1 MAVAKDG
8 DLDGAVIVSFEREH
22 RVWRY
27 DLSRGFA
34 ARPSSMPVG
43 AWVRTQS
50 PNEGL
55 EGAAFVAPDT
65 LLLVSENAW
74 GDGGGI
80 AASLEAYPGTA
91 AGVNSR
97 SLSVVRR
104 PPFMVT
110 SLARGPDNDLFIL
123 ERRFSIAGGVGMEV
137 RRVPLAEVQ
146 AGAQLQGEILADLSF
161 QDSSIDNM
169 EGIAVRRGPKGETL
183 FYIVSDNNFSALQRS
198 VLLMFEIAR

>member
-1 MAVAKDG
+1 
-8 DLDGAVIVSFEREH
+8 VSFEREH